1 MDHVLIALGGTRE
14 ERATIIRSLFN
25 SFDAANLGYLDHPQI
40 EAELSALQILP
51 LYKYAKDLMK
61 AIDGATVHR
70 REGVGNIGEALGTKG
85 ARLWIRHQLTSEQT
99 VYLTECLN

>member
-1 MDHVLIALGGTRE
+1 MSCIPIFMDRVLMALGGTRE

-61 AIDGATVHR
+61 VRLSEVLKVH
-70 REGVGNIGEALGTKG
+70 G
-85 ARLWIRHQLTSEQT
+85 
-99 VYLTECLN
+99 